1 MEVGETGRIE
11 VPHEDLQF
19 TYAEA
24 EFEAMVGEPAE
35 VGTTVHTMTGLLGE
49 VVAVEDGTVTVDV
62 DPGRSGQPVTSG
74 DLRRRGA

>member
-1 MEVGETGRIE
+1 
-11 VPHEDLQF
+11 
-19 TYAEA
+19 
-24 EFEAMVGEPAE
+24 
-35 VGTTVHTMTGLLGE
+35 MTGLLGE